1 MSENAER
8 AAASIITYLE
18 YCRVNTVQ
26 DQIAAIRRSYAQTWQ
41 INLLQA
47 GMGDGLSLAD
57 IATGIDLALSRLVDQ
72 AQVIYDGK

>member
-8 AAASIITYLE
+8 AAAAIVTYLE

-26 DQIAAIRRSYAQTWQ
+26 DQISAIRRNYALTWQ
-41 INLLQA
+41 VNLLQA

-57 IATGIDLALSRLVDQ
+57 IATGIDLLLSRLVDQ